1 MDKTIKINIAGSLFQ
16 IDDEAY
22 QILRDYLQAIN
33 NRFRNVQG
41 GHETVDDIESRIA
54 EIFQSQSGLTGP
66 VSKENVQNMIS
77 ILGNP
82 EDFDPSES
90 ETIPPVYT
98 SQRKRMY
105 RNPNDSI
112 ISGVCG
118 GIGAY
123 LNTDPVLFRIL
134 FVLFAIFGV
143 GLFVYIILWIALPDA
158 NTDAKK
164 GEMYGGNYQSAKS
177 QYHQSEGI
185 NSSTEPM
192 YNQGYYNS
200 SKVSNAFNEIFR
212 AVGRVF
218 FIVLR
223 IFLIIIG
230 ITFVL
235 IGFLTIL
242 SVIMVFVFKFPGV
255 FSHDGIN
262 VHLAYYTDFLNYIV
276 SPTSTP
282 WIIAL
287 TLIAVILPMLAFIYW
302 GIKMIFWFKA
312 RDGIFSLAGF
322 VLWVLVCVALS
333 MILFSEGIS
342 FAQTGKTVTQTI
354 IADTPDTLYVMTG
367 RKAFDL
373 KYDKEFSLPDENYT
387 IYMNDSEHQLYIPS
401 SLGIKIAE
409 DNLVKI
415 EIEKRSSGRTKSEA
429 VSKAESIIY
438 NSKISKDTVWLDEY
452 FALPAGSKWTAD
464 FLNINLIVPE
474 NTILYFDNT
483 APNLFHNN
491 IKIGLAKNNSEVNTE
506 YEYRVEPEDLGNKYW
521 RISENGLKEIKSTTA
536 KSK

>member
-1 MDKTIKINIAGSLFQ
+1 MDKTIKINIAGTLFQ

-54 EIFQSQSGLTGP
+54 EIFQSQSGLSGP

-77 ILGNP
+77 ILGKP
-82 EDFDPSES
+82 EDFDTTES
-90 ETIPPVYT
+90 ETVPPVFT

-105 RNPNDSI
+105 RNPDDSI

-134 FVLFAIFGV
+134 FVLFAIFGL
-143 GLFVYIILWIALPDA
+143 GLFVYIILWIALPNA
-158 NTDAKK
+158 NTDSKK
-164 GEMYGGNYQSAKS
+164 REMYGGNYHSARS

-185 NSSTEPM
+185 NSSTEQM

-200 SKVSNAFNEIFR
+200 SKVSNAFNEVFR
-212 AVGRVF
+212 AAGRVF
-218 FIVLR
+218 FIVIR

-230 ITFVL
+230 ITLVL

-242 SVIMVFVFKFPGV
+242 SVIMVFVFKFPGI
-255 FSHDGIN
+255 FSHDGSNIR
-262 VHLAYYTDFLNYIV
+262 LAYYTDFLNYIV

-302 GIKMIFWFKA
+302 GMKMIFWFKA
-312 RDGIFSLAGF
+312 RDGVFSLAGF
-322 VLWVLVCVALS
+322 VLWVLACVSLT

-342 FAQTGKTVTQTI
+342 FAQTGKTVTRTI
-354 IADTPDTLYVMTG
+354 IADTPDTLYIMSG
-367 RKAFDL
+367 KKAFDL

-387 IYMNDSEHQLYIPS
+387 IYMDDSAHQLYIPS
-401 SLGIKIAE
+401 SLGLKIAD
-409 DNLVKI
+409 DNMVKV
-415 EIEKRSSGRTKSEA
+415 EIEKRSSGRTKSDA
-429 VSKAESIIY
+429 VGKAESIIY
-438 NSKISKDTVWLDEY
+438 NSKIRNDTVWFDEY

-474 NTILYFDNT
+474 STILYFDNT
-483 APNLFHNN
+483 AANLFHGK
-491 IKIGLAKNNSEVNTE
+491 IKIGLIKNNNVEDTE
-506 YEYRVEPEDLGNKYW
+506 YEYSTEPGELGNKYW
-521 RISENGLKEIKSTTA
+521 RISKDGLTET
-536 KSK
+536 SKPSSRQE